1 MEADNCPASQEA
13 TLAELFRQNTR
24 LIAYNQLLRDV
35 SQVIARADNET
46 GLLQTFCEL
55 AVRVTGLRLA
65 WIGQPD
71 QTGRIRFLAK
81 AGPAMHYLDDV
92 FISIDPSVAEGQG
105 STGIVWREG
114 KARFNNSFRN
124 DPELSP
130 WARRAASHGLG
141 AIAVLPIRRHGQ
153 IWAQFALYAAED
165 EFFDTNL
172 QDILTDLAQDI
183 SHGLEIVEL
192 RSWQTALLDHADA
205 GIMLTRD
212 NLLLHA
218 NNRMAEM
225 LGFVDPG
232 QLPEQIADIFC
243 PPGTSDCQF
252 GQYHQQLLAKGLTR
266 FSATRLARR
275 DGSSLEAD
283 LVGIRTNEHDAIWT
297 VVDVSAREQQKAA
310 FLQLQQLYSALAG
323 AADILLQS
331 RDETDMLQETCA
343 RLATSTM
350 FHATWIGKPG
360 PENQFSVLARAG
372 EGATILD
379 EISIPLDHPDAVIAR
394 AWRSQK
400 TVFRNRHRETFNKEH
415 PWFHAF
421 RQHRWVASLATLIRR
436 NDQPWAVL
444 VFVAPMEDVFHAASI
459 ELCERIA
466 GLLGRGLDE
475 IDQRKVLLDLQS
487 EDAWRARHDTLTGL
501 ANRFGLEEHLQQAIA
516 RSRRNKSSFA
526 ICMLDLDDFKP
537 VNDTYGH
544 EAGDE
549 LLKQFGARINVLLR
563 DSDFIARLGGDEFI
577 VVLAD
582 LDPLQIIQQTSLAL
596 SRMHQAVEQPF
607 VLSRNRSAEINIS
620 AGLAFYPTDAE
631 EPGQLLRLADAAMYQ
646 AKMQKSARVHWWRLS
661 SGNAAPVAEPAYDPF
676 GEEACH
682 LLARLQPELNA
693 IATDFMRE
701 FYDSLSQHTD
711 WTAILST
718 LTRSEYETLKHRQT
732 ETLRFLVRP
741 DTTAS
746 QIVDGARHPGLA
758 HAMTGV
764 SSASMNQAQQVYL
777 DLLHHHLARLS
788 ITTSHRYLLLRTVSA
803 RIQLDVHTQ
812 LDTMQV
818 VFESYNA
825 HLAHPLDN
833 TLTWSDQIQQELD
846 ALGSL
851 PAMQACMIMRPGQ
864 DGVFVPEFAAGKA
877 AQPVATLLRQPA
889 LTPRLNH
896 DDPAGNNPV
905 TLAWRTHQTQWTEA
919 NAMDMRTQDWHA
931 GLAANGIRSLASIPV
946 QVTGS
951 QLVILVLFGA
961 FPHQFSASWMQ
972 TFLESLRLR
981 LISLTRNPQPE
992 HEPIDEALAVQHR
1005 KLLQSGGLTM
1015 VMQPII
1021 DLATGRLVKVEALA
1035 RLRCEDGR
1043 LLAPASF
1050 LPSFGKAE
1058 LEWLFRSGL
1067 DQSLRALSGWL
1078 WQGLEIDLSLN
1089 LAPSTLVHP
1098 DCPLWITDALQRHGI
1113 PASRLTL
1120 ELLETEAFDDTAHN
1134 LAIGRLKQT
1143 GVQIGLDDL
1152 GAGYSSLNRLA
1163 SLPFDIIKVDQGIL
1177 CNIVDDPVKTLS
1189 LVHSILQLGRD
1200 FNRKV
1205 IIEGLENTGLIE
1217 AICLLGGRYGQGYG
1231 IARPMLAAELAAW
1244 EKQTVCQMS
1253 GDQPVATWQGA
1264 LAQCWLYS
1272 HRPDIRHHSTPD
1284 ECLLRPFLQQHAG
1297 HDTKILAWHDQIF
1310 GADPTSAGEAAG
1322 QLMNWLADRMRIVA
1336 SGSGTG

>member
-1 MEADNCPASQEA
+1 MEADNGPASQT
-13 TLAELFRQNTR
+13 TLTDLLQQNAH
-24 LIAYNQLLRDV
+24 LVAYNHLLREV
-35 SQVIARADNET
+35 NQIIARADNES
-46 GLLQTFCEL
+46 GLLQTICDL
-55 AVRVTGLRLA
+55 AMRVSGLRLA

-71 QTGRIRFLAK
+71 DTGQIRFLAK
-81 AGPAMHYLDDV
+81 AGPAIHYLDDLV
-92 FISIDPSVAEGQG
+92 ISVNPSVAEGRG
-105 STGIVWREG
+105 SCGLVWQEG

-124 DPELSP
+124 NPELLP
-130 WARRAASHGLG
+130 WAQRATSHGLG
-141 AIAVLPIRRHGQ
+141 ALAVLPIWRHGQ
-153 IWAQFALYAAED
+153 MWAQFALYAATD
-165 EFFDTNL
+165 EFFDSDR
-172 QDILTDLAQDI
+172 QDILNDLAQDI
-183 SHGLEIVEL
+183 SHGLEIIEL

-205 GIMLTRD
+205 GIMLTR
-212 NLLLHA
+212 NNQLLHA
-218 NNRMAEM
+218 NNRMAQM
-225 LGFVDPG
+225 LGFADPG
-232 QLPEQIADIFC
+232 QLPEQITDIFC
-243 PPGTSDCQF
+243 PPGTSDCRF
-252 GQYHQQLLAKGLTR
+252 SHHLHQLLVGGLAR
-266 FSATRLARR
+266 ISATALVRR
-275 DGSSLEAD
+275 DGSSLLAD
-283 LVGIRTNEHDAIWT
+283 IVGIRTNEHEAIWT
-297 VVDVSAREQQKAA
+297 VVDVSEREQQKAA

-331 RDETDMLQETCA
+331 RNEADMLHETCV

-360 PENQFSVLARAG
+360 PDSRFSVLARAG
-372 EGATILD
+372 EGSTILD
-379 EISIPLDHPDAVIAR
+379 DISIPLDHPDAAIAQ

-400 TVFRNRHRETFNKEH
+400 TVFRNRHRETFNQAH
-415 PWFHAF
+415 PWAHVF
-421 RQHRWVASLATLIRR
+421 RQHRWAASLAALIRR

-526 ICMLDLDDFKP
+526 VCMLDLDDFKP

-549 LLKQFGARINVLLR
+549 LLKQFGARINALLR

-577 VVLAD
+577 VVLED
-582 LDPLQIIQQTSLAL
+582 LDALQIIQQTSLAL

-631 EPGQLLRLADAAMYQ
+631 APGQLLRLADAAMYQ
-646 AKMQKSARVHWWRLS
+646 AKMQKAARVHWWRLS
-661 SGNAAPVAEPAYDPF
+661 AGNAAPVPEPSYDPF
-676 GEEACH
+676 GEEARH
-682 LLARLQPELNA
+682 LLARLQPELNT
-693 IATDFMRE
+693 IANDFMRE
-701 FYDSLSQHTD
+701 FYDSLSQHAD
-711 WTAILST
+711 WAAILST

-732 ETLRFLVRP
+732 EQLRFLVRP
-741 DTTAS
+741 ETTAS
-746 QIVDGARHPGLA
+746 QIVDAARHPGLA

-764 SSASMNQAQQVYL
+764 SSASMNQSQQVYF

-818 VFESYNA
+818 VFEIHNA
-825 HLAHPLDN
+825 HLAHPIDN
-833 TLTWSDQIQQELD
+833 TLTWGDQIQQELD
-846 ALGSL
+846 ALGRL
-851 PAMQACMIMRPGQ
+851 PAMQACMILRPGQ

-877 AQPVATLLRQPA
+877 AHPVAALLRQPGMA
-889 LTPRLNH
+889 ARLKH
-896 DDPAGNNPV
+896 DDPAGDNPV
-905 TLAWRTHQTQWTEA
+905 TIAWRTRRTQWTEA
-919 NAMDMRTQDWHA
+919 NAMDMRTRNWHA
-931 GLAANGIRSLASIPV
+931 SLATNGIRSLASIPV
-946 QVTGS
+946 QITGG

-981 LISLTRNPQPE
+981 LSCLTRNPQPE
-992 HEPIDEALAVQHR
+992 QEPIDEALATQHR

-1021 DLATGRLVKVEALA
+1021 DLETGRLVKVEALA
-1035 RLRCEDGR
+1035 RLMGKDGQ
-1043 LLAPASF
+1043 LVAPARF

-1058 LEWLFRSGL
+1058 LESLFRSGL

-1078 WQGLEIDLSLN
+1078 QQGLEIDLALN
-1089 LAPSTLVHP
+1089 LAPSTLIEP
-1098 DCPLWITDALQRHGI
+1098 DCPLWITDALHQHGI
-1113 PASRLTL
+1113 PANRLTL
-1120 ELLETEAFDDTAHN
+1120 ELLETEAFDDTTHN
-1134 LAIGRLKQT
+1134 LAIDRLKET

-1177 CNIVDDPVKTLS
+1177 CNIVEDPVKTLS

-1205 IIEGLENTGLIE
+1205 IIEGLENSGLIE

-1231 IARPMLAAELAAW
+1231 IARPMPAAELTAW
-1244 EKQTVCQMS
+1244 GNQSVCREPGNQR
-1253 GDQPVATWQGA
+1253 VATWQGA

-1272 HRPDIRHHSTPD
+1272 HRPDILHRTTPD

-1297 HDTKILAWHDQIF
+1297 HDAQILAWHDQIF
-1310 GADPTSAGEAAG
+1310 GPDQESAGTAAR
-1322 QLMNWLADRMRIVA
+1322 QLMNWLVDRMQSAAHV
-1336 SGSGTG
+1336 SGTE